1 MKAIGQAGA
10 DCREGS
16 IVKNGIETG
25 TVGLLLCC
33 VLLFF
38 LAGCA
43 AKQETAIDPFF
54 EKWSTM
60 AEENQGA
67 SPSARKRVMDIPGDP
82 AEFQPRSPAL
92 AAVEKTRD
100 LPDKSVSLKMRNA
113 DVATVL
119 RALARAADQNILIR
133 SEVGGV
139 ISVDFNKVPWN
150 EAFVGILR
158 SQALTYMWEGDI
170 IRVATLQDLESDLQ
184 MEAIRERRLEQEVLR
199 SRLAPLHTMVIP
211 VDYANAKR
219 LKDELMIFLTR
230 KEDNTSHGSIEVS
243 EHTNSLIVQA
253 TRADFE
259 KIIPLV
265 EKIDRPTAQVRI
277 EANIVETT
285 SDTAR
290 DLGVR
295 WGGLYRNVV
304 GSRDYWITPGGA
316 GSTTPADPVGGGYT
330 PDYGSPGLSG
340 HGLGVNFPASASAI
354 DAAGGMGS
362 LGLMYGILG
371 GSILELQLQALQK
384 AGQLN
389 ILSRPSITTLDNQMA
404 FTENGEKI
412 PFVTIEDND
421 RTVRFEEA
429 VLRLEITPNV
439 IDDDTLKLKI
449 VIKKDEVDFTRTV
462 DGNPV
467 IIKKQTDTSL
477 IVNDGETIVISGLSK
492 QQNRRLDSGVPAL
505 STIPGLGWL
514 FKSQGRSRQ
523 MEEVLIFIT
532 PRILKT
538 RNAGFEA
545 EERG

>member
-1 MKAIGQAGA
+1 MKAIGQAGRG
-10 DCREGS
+10 CREGS
-16 IVKNGIETG
+16 IVKKGIETR
-25 TVGLLLCC
+25 TLLVFLCC
-33 VLLFF
+33 VLFLF

-43 AKQETAIDPFF
+43 TTQETATDPFF
-54 EKWSTM
+54 EKWSAM
-60 AEENQGA
+60 AEESQGV
-67 SPSARKRVMDIPGDP
+67 SPTPRKRVLEIPGDP
-82 AEFQPRSPAL
+82 DELL
-92 AAVEKTRD
+92 ARDPVLAPVERTRE
-100 LPDKSVSLKMRNA
+100 LPDKPITLKMRNA
-113 DVATVL
+113 DVTTVL

-133 SEVGGV
+133 TEVSGLV
-139 ISVDFNKVPWN
+139 SVDFNRVPWN

-158 SQALTYMWEGDI
+158 SRALTYIWEGDI
-170 IRVATLQDLESDLQ
+170 IRVATLEDLENDLK

-199 SRLAPLHTMVIP
+199 GRLAPLHTMVIP
-211 VDYANAKR
+211 VDYANAKN
-219 LKDELMIFLTR
+219 LQDELLEFLTK
-230 KEDNTSHGSIEVS
+230 KEDGQPYGSIRVS
-243 EHTNSLIVQA
+243 EHTNSLVVQA
-253 TRADFE
+253 TRADYE
-259 KIIPLV
+259 KILPLID
-265 EKIDRPTAQVRI
+265 KIDRPTPQIRI

-295 WGGLYRNVV
+295 WGGLYRNVA
-304 GSRDYWITPGGA
+304 GSRDYWITPGGVGGA
-316 GSTTPADPVGGGYT
+316 TPADPIGGDYT
-330 PDYGSPGLSG
+330 PATGTRGLSS
-340 HGLGVNFPASASAI
+340 HGLGVNFPVASGAI
-354 DAAGGMGS
+354 DAAGGAGT

-371 GSILELQLQALQK
+371 GSILELQLQALQR

-389 ILSRPSITTLDNQMA
+389 IISRPSITTLDNQMA

-492 QQNRRLDSGVPAL
+492 QQNRQADSGVPAL
-505 STIPGLGWL
+505 SEIPGFGWL

-538 RNAGFEA
+538 QGADA
-545 EERG
+545 AVEERG